1 MHAFMDRDFLLDT
14 ETSKWLYHDCAERL
28 PIIDYHCHLS
38 PREIAE
44 NQRYSNITEV
54 WLYGDHYKW
63 RAMRNCGVDEK
74 HITGEGS
81 DYEKFRA
88 YCGVMPLLA
97 GNPLYHWSHMEL
109 RQYFDCDLI
118 LCPENCDAI
127 WKLTAA
133 RLAEP
138 DMGARDLIARSGV
151 RLLCTTDDPADS
163 LEYHRQIRESGYG
176 VSVLPAFRPDKG
188 MQIERHG
195 IADYM
200 KRLGESTS
208 VKIVDCETLFR
219 AYTVALDRFAEN
231 GCRTADHGMDNGI
244 SYARPDSYH
253 AENIFRKAME
263 SDGAGI
269 TEEEAALWKTHLLR
283 FFGKY
288 YRAHGWV
295 MQLHYGVLRNPNRRM
310 FTRLGADSGFD
321 MINGRACADQIAALL
336 DYLETQDALP
346 RTVLYPIN
354 PADNA
359 AVGTLCG
366 SFCRGD
372 GSGMPTVVQ
381 GSAWW
386 FNDNI
391 DGMRAQLASY
401 ANLAA
406 LGEFPGMLTDSRS
419 FLSYPRHAYFRRIF
433 CGFLGRLVEE
443 GQYPDHHATLE
454 RLVRRVC
461 FENTNRLFGFG
472 LESTG
477 K

>member
-74 HITGEGS
+74 YITGEGS

-151 RLLCTTDDPADS
+151 RLLCTTDDPPDS

-195 IADYM
+195 IAD
-200 KRLGESTS
+200 S
-208 VKIVDCETLFR
+208 
-219 AYTVALDRFAEN
+219 
-231 GCRTADHGMDNGI
+231 GI
-244 SYARPDSYH
+244 SICSGLRIH
-253 AENIFRKAME
+253 
-263 SDGAGI
+263 
-269 TEEEAALWKTHLLR
+269 KT
-283 FFGKY
+283 
-288 YRAHGWV
+288 
-295 MQLHYGVLRNPNRRM
+295 
-310 FTRLGADSGFD
+310 S
-321 MINGRACADQIAALL
+321 
-336 DYLETQDALP
+336 LP
-346 RTVLYPIN
+346 
-354 PADNA
+354 
-359 AVGTLCG
+359 
-366 SFCRGD
+366 
-372 GSGMPTVVQ
+372 
-381 GSAWW
+381 
-386 FNDNI
+386 
-391 DGMRAQLASY
+391 
-401 ANLAA
+401 
-406 LGEFPGMLTDSRS
+406 
-419 FLSYPRHAYFRRIF
+419 
-433 CGFLGRLVEE
+433 
-443 GQYPDHHATLE
+443 
-454 RLVRRVC
+454 
-461 FENTNRLFGFG
+461 
-472 LESTG
+472 
-477 K
+477 